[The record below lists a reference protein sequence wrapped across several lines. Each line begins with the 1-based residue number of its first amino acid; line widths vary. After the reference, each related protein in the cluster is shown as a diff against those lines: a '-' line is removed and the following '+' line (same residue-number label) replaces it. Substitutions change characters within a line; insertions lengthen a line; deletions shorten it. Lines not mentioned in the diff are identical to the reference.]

1 MLVLRHATLAN
12 LPGTSQEKQ
21 RLKFEPAGRS
31 PSTSGLRVRTDG
43 SAVQV
48 VAAALPILRRYE
60 RYSGGGSR
68 AVQIQRRLR
77 SGWWPGG
84 RTGRSWS
91 GRSGA
96 QTHAKYASRPKLS
109 K

>member
-1 MLVLRHATLAN
+1 MLVLQHATLAN
-12 LPGTSQEKQ
+12 LPGPSQEKQ
-21 RLKFEPAGRS
+21 RLKFEPAGCS
-31 PSTSGLRVRTDG
+31 PSTYGDFECGQMTALFRLLLLP
-43 SAVQV
+43 
-48 VAAALPILRRYE
+48 LPILRPYE

-68 AVQIQRRLR
+68 AVQIQR

-84 RTGRSWS
+84 RTGRSWA